1 MFGQIVESRPAFCG
15 GARLA
20 ATFTLPL
27 CLLHIKIHAT
37 AHTTRLHIPPPLSR
51 IFSIPRTS
59 ASSLLQVRAPASSP
73 FHHLASSKRSEDEY
87 DLFDFLPPS
96 IAATMKVAASTA
108 SSALTTS
115 FKSNSSSSVSP
126 TKGISFMVPSTSKRR
141 RISAN
146 EENCDLTRVKLF
158 DTFIDSESSYR
169 DDYTRK
175 KTKNQH
181 ATLDSVDDDYEDDND
196 DDRDD
201 DIIAKKFAHEKN
213 KQQLLERI
221 TRANSQSTSMEG
233 EFDEVVMTIPKAKL
247 YENKGGSWLDRG
259 LCSVKFLRDVEE
271 GEYSFGMI
279 RMRLV
284 MTNLNESIT
293 LKIDDLQVR
302 FVLFFY
308 AIFFSRNTR

>member
-1 MFGQIVESRPAFCG
+1 
-15 GARLA
+15 
-20 ATFTLPL
+20 
-27 CLLHIKIHAT
+27 
-37 AHTTRLHIPPPLSR
+37 
-51 IFSIPRTS
+51 
-59 ASSLLQVRAPASSP
+59 
-73 FHHLASSKRSEDEY
+73 
-87 DLFDFLPPS
+87 
-96 IAATMKVAASTA
+96 MKVAATTSP
-108 SSALTTS
+108 ALTTS
-115 FKSNSSSSVSP
+115 FKSNSSSSGSP
-126 TKGISFMVPSTSKRR
+126 TKGISFTVPSTSKRR

-146 EENCDLTRVKLF
+146 EENCDLTRVRLF

-169 DDYTRK
+169 DDFTRK

-181 ATLDSVDDDYEDDND
+181 AAIDSDNDDYEDDDD

-201 DIIAKKFAHEKN
+201 DNYAKKLAHEKN

-247 YENKGGSWLDRG
+247 YENKGGGWLDRG

-284 MTNLNESIT
+284 MTNLKESIT

-302 FVLFFY
+302 FALFFRVILFCIKTRY
-308 AIFFSRNTR
+308 NEKGRNSDLFCPSHLLCFEQIIGKSYGHKQRQASLCMESPRGRTHV

>member
-1 MFGQIVESRPAFCG
+1 
-15 GARLA
+15 
-20 ATFTLPL
+20 
-27 CLLHIKIHAT
+27 
-37 AHTTRLHIPPPLSR
+37 
-51 IFSIPRTS
+51 
-59 ASSLLQVRAPASSP
+59 
-73 FHHLASSKRSEDEY
+73 
-87 DLFDFLPPS
+87 
-96 IAATMKVAASTA
+96 MKVAASTT

-115 FKSNSSSSVSP
+115 FKSNSSSSISP
-126 TKGISFMVPSTSKRR
+126 TRGVSFTVPSTSKRR

-146 EENCDLTRVKLF
+146 GENCDLTRVRLF

-175 KTKNQH
+175 KTKNLH
-181 ATLDSVDDDYEDDND
+181 AALDSDDNDD

-201 DIIAKKFAHEKN
+201 DINAKKLAHEKN

-293 LKIDDLQVR
+293 LKIDDLQANRLGTSNDKPAYAWRAQGYTYSLR
-302 FVLFFY
+302 FPTVADSLQWKDFY
-308 AIFFSRNTR
+308 ERSRANNQSIRRGHSGVDATDTTAGDEIAKQMLSLSTASATTP

>member
-1 MFGQIVESRPAFCG
+1 
-15 GARLA
+15 
-20 ATFTLPL
+20 
-27 CLLHIKIHAT
+27 
-37 AHTTRLHIPPPLSR
+37 
-51 IFSIPRTS
+51 
-59 ASSLLQVRAPASSP
+59 
-73 FHHLASSKRSEDEY
+73 
-87 DLFDFLPPS
+87 
-96 IAATMKVAASTA
+96 MKVAASTA

-126 TKGISFMVPSTSKRR
+126 TKGISFTVPSTSKRR

-146 EENCDLTRVKLF
+146 GENCDLTRVRLF

-181 ATLDSVDDDYEDDND
+181 AALDSDDDDYEDDGGDD

-201 DIIAKKFAHEKN
+201 DINAKKLAHEKN

-302 FVLFFY
+302 FVLFFFY
-308 AIFFSRNTR
+308 VIFFSRNTR

>member
-1 MFGQIVESRPAFCG
+1 
-15 GARLA
+15 
-20 ATFTLPL
+20 
-27 CLLHIKIHAT
+27 
-37 AHTTRLHIPPPLSR
+37 
-51 IFSIPRTS
+51 
-59 ASSLLQVRAPASSP
+59 
-73 FHHLASSKRSEDEY
+73 
-87 DLFDFLPPS
+87 
-96 IAATMKVAASTA
+96 MKVAGTTC
-108 SSALTTS
+108 SALTAST
-115 FKSNSSSSVSP
+115 KSNSSSSVSP
-126 TKGISFMVPSTSKRR
+126 TKGISFTVPSTSKRR

-146 EENCDLTRVKLF
+146 EENCDLTRVRLF

-169 DDYTRK
+169 DDFTRK

-181 ATLDSVDDDYEDDND
+181 ASLDSDDDGYDEDD

-201 DIIAKKFAHEKN
+201 HDYAKKLAHEKN

-233 EFDEVVMTIPKAKL
+233 EFDELVMTIPKAKL
-247 YENKGGSWLDRG
+247 YENKGDGWLDRG

-302 FVLFFY
+302 FALFFNV
-308 AIFFSRNTR
+308 ILFCRKSR